1 MANRSGNW
9 LKWVKAQSWIFLVAG
24 ISGFFNDKVPN
35 QDALLIVA
43 LTGIALL
50 LCYRKVL
57 FGQKRKAAPKAS
69 AAPVAASTS
78 GKAVPKA
85 STTPAA
91 ASTSGKAV
99 PKASATPA
107 AASTSGTVRASI
119 SIEGSGRTLSYK
131 LAGVT
136 FQGRQKWLKKI
147 ARLQEDYEPVMC
159 ELEPF
164 EWKGSPACRVLAY
177 LDDEAEPV
185 DIGNIP
191 AAAAASV
198 CKLIDRVA
206 SVDVEV
212 YGGPEYEGDDK
223 SYGAEVTITIK

>member
-1 MANRSGNW
+1 MANRSGSW

-43 LTGIALL
+43 LTGTALL
-50 LCYRKVL
+50 LCYGKNL
-57 FGQKRKAAPKAS
+57 FRQKRKAAPKAS
-69 AAPVAASTS
+69 AA
-78 GKAVPKA
+78 
-85 STTPAA
+85 PAA

-107 AASTSGTVRASI
+107 AASMSGAGRVTI

-136 FQGRQKWLKKI
+136 FQGRQKWLQKI

-164 EWKGSPACRVLAY
+164 EWKGDPACRVLAY
-177 LDDEAEPV
+177 LDDVDEPV

-191 AAAAASV
+191 ATAAASV